1 MHQAA
6 MEEMP
11 DDRIKRRRFGLGLA
25 LVAILYIVA
34 VILFI
39 IFY

>member
-1 MHQAA
+1 MHHAT
-6 MEEMP
+6 MEEIP
-11 DDRIKRRRFGLGLA
+11 GDRIKRRRFGLALA
-25 LVAILYIVA
+25 VLAILYIVA